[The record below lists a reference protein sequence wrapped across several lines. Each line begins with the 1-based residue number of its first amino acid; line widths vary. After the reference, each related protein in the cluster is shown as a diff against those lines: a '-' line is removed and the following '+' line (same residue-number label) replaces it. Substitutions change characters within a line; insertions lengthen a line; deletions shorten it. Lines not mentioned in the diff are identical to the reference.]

1 LENFD
6 QINKN
11 SKTIIVCLL
20 AIIIIAFALRTGIW
34 HFGAHHGLVRH
45 GDGFLDLAEAIA
57 AGDRQRYFSH
67 WRFSQV
73 VYPLYLAPMYYFHLN
88 DSIYVFWMHTFLV
101 SATIVM
107 IYLSSSFLFDQKSG
121 LLSALI
127 YALHLQIAYWIN
139 WTRADVAFHFH
150 ISLLL
155 YCLLLAWR
163 NRTPLTLFAVTAAG
177 IAIALT
183 RTEGILIALTAFVIL
198 IYKKMTERFK
208 PLRVIMIGSVIFTLF
223 LSILTFFTYSQPDFR
238 NKVLSHMYVGNGLY
252 TLSLP
257 TPKTPAETDV
267 NLLAMWNMSI
277 RERSD
282 FGLQR
287 IKQNPWGTVG
297 IFLKRYVEVI
307 YPSTFME
314 GVSWR
319 YITFDLV
326 ITIFLTGGILLAAV
340 LSKDRRPEI
349 IVLFLIAFSIY
360 SIVALYQRE
369 WGLRVQLSAHV
380 CLLIAAPFGWYAL
393 MKRIIGKVSSL
404 SQNIRA

>member
-1 LENFD
+1 MESFD

-11 SKTIIVCLL
+11 SKTIIACLIS
-20 AIIIIAFALRTGIW
+20 IIIIAFAIRTGIW
-34 HFGAHHGLVRH
+34 HFGSWHGLVRH
-45 GDGFLDLAEAIA
+45 GDGFLDLAKAIA
-57 AGDRQRYFSH
+57 AGDRQAYFSH

-73 VYPLYLAPMYYFHLN
+73 VYPLYLAPMYFFHLN

-101 SATIVM
+101 SGTIVM

-139 WTRADVAFHFH
+139 WTRADLALHFH
-150 ISLLL
+150 LSLLL

-163 NRTPLTLFAVTAAG
+163 NRTPLTLFAVTIAG
-177 IAIALT
+177 IAVALT

-198 IYKKMTERFK
+198 IYKKMTGRFK
-208 PLRVIMIGSVIFTLF
+208 PLRVIVIGSAISILF
-223 LSILTFFTYSQPDFR
+223 LSILAFYTYSQPEFR
-238 NKVLSHMYVGNGLY
+238 NKVLSFTYVGNGLM

-257 TPKTPAETDV
+257 TPKTPAETDA
-267 NLLAMWNMSI
+267 NLNAMWNISI

-340 LSKDRRPEI
+340 LSKDKRPEI

-369 WGLRVQLSAHV
+369 WDLRVQLSAHV
-380 CLLIAAPFGWYAL
+380 CLIIVAPYGWCKFL
-393 MKRIIGKVSSL
+393 KKMKMRLHKHSSY
-404 SQNIRA
+404 